1 MKHRYTWSF
10 RKMHPVLQVIVGAI
24 AGIATMGY
32 VIFGSWMLYVLMTR

>member
-10 RKMHPVLQVIVGAI
+10 RKMHPVLQVIVGVI

-32 VIFGSWMLYVLMTR
+32 MMAGTWLAYILLTR

>member
-10 RKMHPVLQVIVGAI
+10 RKMHPVLQVIVGVI

-32 VIFGSWMLYVLMTR
+32 VIFGSWMLYFMVTR